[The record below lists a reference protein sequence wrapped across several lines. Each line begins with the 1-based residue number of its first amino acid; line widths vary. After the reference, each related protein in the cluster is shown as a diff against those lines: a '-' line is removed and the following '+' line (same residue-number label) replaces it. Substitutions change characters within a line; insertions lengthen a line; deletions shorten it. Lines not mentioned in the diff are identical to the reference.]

1 MYVGGPSPVYLP
13 SSRPVLS
20 RGLMEVSLAESAN
33 DRPGPHDRGIGK
45 WV

>member
-1 MYVGGPSPVYLP
+1 MWVDPPLCTFP

-33 DRPGPHDRGIGK
+33 DRPGPHDRGLGE